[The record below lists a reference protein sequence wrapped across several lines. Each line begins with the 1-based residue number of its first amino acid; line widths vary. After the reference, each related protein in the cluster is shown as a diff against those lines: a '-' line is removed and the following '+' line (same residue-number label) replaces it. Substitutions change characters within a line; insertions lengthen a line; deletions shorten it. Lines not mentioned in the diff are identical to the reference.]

1 MKDKP
6 TLEPFLKVPLSLID
20 NEVLTSVEKCL
31 LILLIRLRTAKRGCV
46 PSYAYLKKK
55 LKIKDNRT
63 ITRALD
69 RLQLF
74 GYITWKNRGQNKT
87 NQYYFRDN
95 EEFQT
100 VLQDNFR
107 LRRLMSQ
114 KQKNIYNQ
122 RLRDNFVNKKGIKV
136 INS

>member
-1 MKDKP
+1 M
-6 TLEPFLKVPLSLID
+6 
-20 NEVLTSVEKCL
+20 
-31 LILLIRLRTAKRGCV
+31 LLIRLRTAKKGCV

-55 LKIKDNRT
+55 LKIKDDRT

-74 GYITWKNRGQNKT
+74 GYIAWKNRGQNKT
-87 NQYYFRDN
+87 NQYYFRED

-100 VLQDNFR
+100 VLQNNLR

-122 RLRDNFVNKKGIKV
+122 RLRDNFVNKQGIKV
-136 INS
+136 INN

>member
-1 MKDKP
+1 M
-6 TLEPFLKVPLSLID
+6 
-20 NEVLTSVEKCL
+20 
-31 LILLIRLRTAKRGCV
+31 LLIRLRTAKKGCV

-55 LKIKDNRT
+55 LKIKDDRT

-87 NQYYFRDN
+87 NQYYFREDF

-100 VLQDNFR
+100 VLQNNLR

-122 RLRDNFVNKKGIKV
+122 RLRDNFVNKQGIKV
-136 INS
+136 INN

>member
-1 MKDKP
+1 M
-6 TLEPFLKVPLSLID
+6 
-20 NEVLTSVEKCL
+20 
-31 LILLIRLRTAKRGCV
+31 LLIRLRTAKKGCV

-55 LKIKDNRT
+55 LKIKDDRT

-87 NQYYFRDN
+87 NQYYFRED

-100 VLQDNFR
+100 VLQNNLR

-122 RLRDNFVNKKGIKV
+122 RLRDNFVNKQGIKV
-136 INS
+136 INN